1 MELSGLIGKEN
12 EIEVVK
18 NSKKSRHDRLDHAC
32 FFSWFPCVRVYIKR
46 YFFGVG
52 VGAGV
57 AAGEGVMPG
66 FGVSSGV
73 GLGDGVGT

>member
-1 MELSGLIGKEN
+1 MIRPAFVLRIVPFGVCIM
-12 EIEVVK
+12 
-18 NSKKSRHDRLDHAC
+18 
-32 FFSWFPCVRVYIKR
+32 R
-46 YFFGVG
+46 YFFGVGVG

-57 AAGEGVMPG
+57 AAGEGVMPS

>member
-1 MELSGLIGKEN
+1 MQASGA
-12 EIEVVK
+12 
-18 NSKKSRHDRLDHAC
+18 SRDQKKSRHDLVDHAC
-32 FFSWFPCVRVYIKR
+32 FFVDSRVVAFCRQR
-46 YFFGVG
+46 YFFGDGVGDG

-57 AAGEGVMPG
+57 AAGEGVMPI